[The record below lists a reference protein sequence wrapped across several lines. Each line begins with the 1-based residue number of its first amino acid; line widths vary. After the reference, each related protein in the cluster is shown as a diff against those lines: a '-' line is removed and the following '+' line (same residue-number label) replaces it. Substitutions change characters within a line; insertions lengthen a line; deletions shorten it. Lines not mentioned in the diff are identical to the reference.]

1 MKLAKSFIVSIA
13 FMCSFTIATKA
24 YANNN
29 NLPTDRLTPELLW
42 SMGRI
47 GSTVL
52 SPDKTNILYTVTTY
66 NISENRG
73 YSAIYILT
81 VKQKRRRNSL

>member
-1 MKLAKSFIVSIA
+1 MR
-13 FMCSFTIATKA
+13 KA

-66 NISENRG
+66 NISENSIVWLG
-73 YSAIYILT
+73 GNKYIV
-81 VKQKRRRNSL
+81 VKDGKEIKIQKRA